1 MPITHE
7 EFKDNCTI
15 IKKSITPVYDKLTEE
30 DKINFNIIK
39 VYGDH
44 KNPLF
49 NGSSV
54 IKCIVKT
61 PMNHDRIYNELNE
74 DEVLEKQTI
83 KGERHCVNLITGKGV
98 IHLCYLYRSDI
109 AILFQLFMREI
120 ITQLVLTE
128 TASLEKANA
137 QLLKEI
143 CEEQAKIQE
152 EKIIQSQLNKVKQ
165 FYNKNKY
172 SNANLDTSH
181 EMLYLCKLEFNEY
194 YLYVVGWDYV
204 NKAYWKKNKS
214 STLKTIKKE
223 KVNTSKKLITESKY
237 KSDSDSDI
245 EADIKAVSMSDKKP
259 KSRRSVSTKANHD
272 TYDDDTN
279 EPHPDAIQDSYEY
292 DSINKSDL
300 INDENSEYYF
310 CISSKKI
317 NITTNKE
324 YQFIDILYIK
334 RGKHY
339 ETAIHDI
346 INGEPDFESLPELEQ
361 PTNLLKSPPRVVYIN
376 DKIINN
382 FGDNVITPIKNTYKT
397 TYSAILSA
405 IDRSFIRLNKHYILT
420 N

>member
-1 MPITHE
+1 MSIIHE
-7 EFKDNCTI
+7 EIKNTYTI
-15 IKKSITPVYDKLTEE
+15 IHQTIIQFYDKLTEE
-30 DKINFNIIK
+30 DRINFDSIR
-39 VYGDH
+39 VYGTRE
-44 KNPLF
+44 NPLF
-49 NGSSV
+49 NGASV
-54 IKCIVKT
+54 IKCIVKIQ
-61 PMNHDRIYNELNE
+61 MNHARIYDELFD
-74 DEVLEKQTI
+74 DEILEKQTL
-83 KGERHCVNLITGKGV
+83 KDVPLYANLITDRGLV
-98 IHLCYLYRSDI
+98 HLCYVYRSDI
-109 AILFQLFMREI
+109 SILFQLFMREI
-120 ITQLVLTE
+120 INQLIHTGQ
-128 TASLEKANA
+128 ASLEKANA

-165 FYNKNKY
+165 FYIKNKY
-172 SNANLDTSH
+172 SNADLDTSH

-223 KVNTSKKLITESKY
+223 KVNTSKKLTPESKY